1 MEVISA
7 FQIYLFGL
15 LLNLKSDVAFLGFLM
30 FWVCVGLG
38 IAWFMSKDE
47 YVFEGLSE
55 YTDSIAK
62 WFKRAIIT
70 FICLILTCILAP
82 TKEIATAMFVVPPV
96 VNNEKVQEIPKN
108 VIDFVNG
115 WLKENTK
122 KEEPKE
128 DAL

>member
-1 MEVISA
+1 MEVVSA

-15 LLNLKSDVAFLGFLM
+15 LLNLKSDAGFLGFLM
-30 FWVCVGLG
+30 FWVVAGLG

-47 YVFEGLSE
+47 YVFEGLSA

-70 FICLILTCILAP
+70 FVCLLLTCILAP

-96 VNNEKVQEIPKN
+96 VNNEKVQELPQN
-108 VIDFVNG
+108 VLDFVNG
-115 WLKENTK
+115 WLKKNTH
-122 KEEPKE
+122 KEQPKE
-128 DAL
+128 SF

>member
-15 LLNLKSDVAFLGFLM
+15 LLSLKSDVAFLCFLM
-30 FWVCVGLG
+30 FWVCAGLCA
-38 IAWFMSKDE
+38 AWFMAKDT
-47 YVFEGLSE
+47 YLFECLTE

-70 FICLILTCILAP
+70 FVCLLLTCILAP

-108 VIDFVNG
+108 VLDFVNG

>member
-1 MEVISA
+1 MEVVSA

-15 LLNLKSDVAFLGFLM
+15 LLNLKSDACFLGFLM
-30 FWVCVGLG
+30 FWVVVGLG

-47 YVFEGLSE
+47 YVFECLSA

-70 FICLILTCILAP
+70 FVCLLLTCILAP

-96 VNNEKVQEIPKN
+96 VNNEKIQEVPKN
-108 VIDFVNG
+108 VLDFVNG
-115 WLKENTK
+115 WLKENTH
-122 KEEPKE
+122 KEQSKE
-128 DAL
+128 SF